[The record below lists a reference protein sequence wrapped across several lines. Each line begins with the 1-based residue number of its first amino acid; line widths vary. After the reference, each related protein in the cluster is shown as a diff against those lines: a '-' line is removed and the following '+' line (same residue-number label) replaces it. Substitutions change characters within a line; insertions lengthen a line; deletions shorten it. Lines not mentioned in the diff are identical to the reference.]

1 MTKFAAFSL
10 VLIVLVISSFYRG
23 HACPSVQAAPNPL
36 PRWIY
41 IPQNAGPRPNPGLR
55 ALRVDR
61 GLNYLYVVL
70 LILLGLYEMK
80 YSIDN
85 MISFSKFHSS
95 SICCTKTKNDVRTKN
110 VARCSMVPKTST
122 CTYLSIPCTTSK
134 CNSNYFIFSTLKFWL
149 EIVSRYFLCIAKCF
163 CFRNTKVTNPIP
175 TAIMMII
182 IITVVTIIIING
194 FEINEEACLYLLF
207 TLLSSPLSSFY
218 FLNT

>member
-1 MTKFAAFSL
+1 
-10 VLIVLVISSFYRG
+10 
-23 HACPSVQAAPNPL
+23 
-36 PRWIY
+36 
-41 IPQNAGPRPNPGLR
+41 
-55 ALRVDR
+55 
-61 GLNYLYVVL
+61 
-70 LILLGLYEMK
+70 MK

-85 MISFSKFHSS
+85 MIFFSKFHSS
-95 SICCTKTKNDVRTKN
+95 SVCCTKTKNDLRCKTQV
-110 VARCSMVPKTST
+110 RCSMDRLTST
-122 CTYLSIPCTTSK
+122 STYLFNPCTSNQ

-149 EIVSRYFLCIAKCF
+149 EIVCRYFLCIAKCF